1 MTDSTAPQPIRSVL
15 LVTNPLSGHG
25 RGLTAA
31 AAAAARF
38 ADRGVRVTEV
48 RGGTAE
54 ESVRR
59 VREALAA
66 ADAPDAV
73 VCAGGDGLVC
83 ITLGALAGSAVP
95 LGLVP
100 GGTGNDL
107 ARELG
112 VPEHDPIAAADVVLD
127 GRVRR
132 VDLGTV
138 DPGQKHA
145 GIRGEDAGVR
155 GEDAG
160 VRGEDAGVR
169 GEGAGVRG
177 EDAGVRGEDARSIG
191 EDAGIIG
198 EDAGSRGEAGAAGF
212 GGSAPVQPIRFATVV
227 GTGFDARV
235 TLRANRMRYPRGPMR
250 YTLAALAEM
259 ASGLAVP
266 YRIELSGVP
275 GQSDGAVVEIEAVM
289 VAVGNTR
296 SYGGGMLICPDAVLD
311 DGLLDVTVVG
321 AMSRVEMIRL
331 LPALAA
337 GKRVD
342 HPALSQYR
350 ASTIVATAPGAPATA
365 DGEPA
370 GVLPATFRALPGAL
384 PVFVP

>member
-38 ADRGVRVTEV
+38 AARGVRVAEV

-138 DPGQKHA
+138 
-145 GIRGEDAGVR
+145 ESST
-155 GEDAG
+155 E
-160 VRGEDAGVR
+160 
-169 GEGAGVRG
+169 
-177 EDAGVRGEDARSIG
+177 
-191 EDAGIIG
+191 
-198 EDAGSRGEAGAAGF
+198 
-212 GGSAPVQPIRFATVV
+212 PIRFATVV

-235 TLRANRMRYPRGPMR
+235 TLRANRMRYPRGPLR

-266 YRIELSGVP
+266 YRIELSGAP
-275 GQSDGAVVEIEAVM
+275 GQSDAVVEIEAVM

-321 AMSRVEMIRL
+321 AMSRLEMIRL